1 VSYVGQ
7 DGILNGDRRSPRE
20 PAAGRLAGF
29 QPAPLAWRTALRIA
43 WLELRASRARFLFV
57 VLAVAVGVGSLTGV
71 RGFSRAF
78 RHMLLSQ
85 ARTLMAGDMTLRI
98 FGEPTPEQESV
109 LGSLDSRGVRRT
121 EITETVTMASAAATP
136 DPLLISIKAVDPQL
150 YPFYGAVKLDPKQP
164 LAHALTADS
173 VAVSDDLL
181 MRLKVRTGDS
191 LRIGGQD
198 FRIAGVVTSEPD
210 RMTGT
215 LNVGPRVM
223 MTREGLTRTGLITL
237 GSRAS
242 ERFLLRLPTG
252 RPPDVAE
259 VRAILKANFPEASIA
274 DYRETHPII
283 TRGLDRA
290 TTFLSLIALIALVI
304 GAMGVASA
312 MHGHL
317 QQKLDSIAVMKCLG
331 ARSAQ
336 VIRIYSV
343 QTLLLGLA
351 GGILGAVFGVGVA
364 AAFPG
369 MIARYFSIDIG
380 ASWDPLP
387 AMEGIAI
394 AALVTLLFTVPPLL
408 GIRTIRP
415 AQVFRRDM
423 GSEKTPRSAAP
434 HVARGAILLGTGAVA
449 ATLTEGSL
457 RDALRTGLFF
467 TIALTV
473 GVALLAGAAWIL
485 LRILRMAQ
493 RRVSLLPAAIRHG
506 LANLYRPGN
515 QAQSAVVALGV
526 GVMFTLMVFLIQGA
540 LVRQIR
546 GSAPPGMPNVFL
558 LDIPGQ
564 QREAISGLVRM
575 QPGVTAAPEVA
586 SAVAARIKSIDGR
599 PIESLGLRDMARRF
613 SRTRSVT
620 EIGAKPSET
629 EVLSGAWW
637 VPGDTRPQTCAT
649 EEAAKILH
657 LKPGT
662 EIEWDIWQHAVRTRV
677 ACIERTES
685 IRMTARFEFLF
696 SPGQLAGF
704 PAVYYGSARVR
715 PPSVAAL
722 ERVLYEQYPTVTV
735 VNVADVMQIVEDVVE
750 RIALVIRF
758 ISLFTILAGAV
769 MVASSVA
776 GTRFRR
782 MREVVILKTL
792 GASRRRIAW
801 IFSVEFLA
809 LGAVAGLMGSLLAS
823 GFAALWVK
831 NLLEIE
837 FRPDWAAAALTI
849 VLSAALAAGA
859 GWAASFRVL
868 GRKPLEI
875 LREE

>member
-1 VSYVGQ
+1 MRV
-7 DGILNGDRRSPRE
+7 
-20 PAAGRLAGF
+20 
-29 QPAPLAWRTALRIA
+29 ALRIA
-43 WLELRASRARFLFV
+43 WRDVRASRARFLFV

-85 ARTLMAGDMTLRI
+85 ARTLMAADMTLRI
-98 FGEPTPEQESV
+98 FGDPTPAQDAV
-109 LGSLDSRGVRRT
+109 LRSLAARGVRQT
-121 EITETVTMASAAATP
+121 TITETVTMASSPTTP
-136 DPLLISIKAVDPQL
+136 DPLLISVKAVDSRV
-150 YPFYGAVKLDPKQP
+150 YPFYGTVKLDPQQP
-164 LAHALTADS
+164 LARALTAHA
-173 VAVSDDLL
+173 VVVSDDLL
-181 MRLKVRTGDS
+181 MRLKVRTGDRI
-191 LRIGGQD
+191 RIGGQD

-223 MTREGLTRTGLITL
+223 ITHEGLERTGLITL

-242 ERFLLRLPTG
+242 ERYLLRLPSAG
-252 RPPDVAE
+252 KPDVAE
-259 VRAILKANFPEASIA
+259 VRAILKANFPEATIA

-331 ARSAQ
+331 GRSAQ
-336 VIRIYSV
+336 VIRIYTV
-343 QTLLLGLA
+343 QTLMLGLA
-351 GGILGAVFGVGVA
+351 GGVLGGVFGIAVA
-364 AAFPG
+364 ASFPG
-369 MIARYFSIDIG
+369 MIARYFSIDMT
-380 ASWDPLP
+380 AAWDPLP
-387 AMEGIAI
+387 ALEGIGI

-415 AQVFRRDM
+415 AQVFRRDVAA
-423 GSEKTPRSAAP
+423 ERRPRSAAP
-434 HVARGAILLGTGAVA
+434 YLARAAILLGVGGIA
-449 ATLTEGSL
+449 ATLTEGSA
-457 RDALRTGLFF
+457 RDALRTGAFF
-467 TIALTV
+467 TIGLTV
-473 GVALLAGAAWIL
+473 GVALLAAAAWLL
-485 LRILRMAQ
+485 LRILRALQ
-493 RRVSLLPAAIRHG
+493 RHISHLPAILRHG

-526 GVMFTLMVFLIQGA
+526 GVMFTLMVFLIQGS

-558 LDIPGQ
+558 LDIPGP
-564 QREAISGLVRM
+564 QRQAVADLVKE

-586 SAVAARIKSIDGR
+586 SAVAARIRTVDGR
-599 PIESLGLRDMARRF
+599 SVESFGLRDAARRF

-620 EIGAKPSET
+620 EMAVKPPET
-629 EVLSGAWW
+629 EILSGAWW
-637 VPGDTRPQTCAT
+637 TPDDARPQVCVTD
-649 EEAAKILH
+649 EAAKILH
-657 LKPGT
+657 LQPGS
-662 EIEWDIWQHAVRTRV
+662 EIVWDIWQREVRTRV
-677 ACIERTES
+677 ACIQRTES
-685 IRMTARFEFLF
+685 IRMAARFEFVF

-715 PPSVAAL
+715 PADVAAL
-722 ERVLYEQYPTVTV
+722 QRVLYQEYPTVTV
-735 VNVADVMQIVEDVVE
+735 INVADVMQIIDDVVQ

-758 ISLFTILAGAV
+758 ISAFTILAGVV

-823 GFAALWVK
+823 GFAAVWVNK
-831 NLLEIE
+831 LLDIE
-837 FRPDWAAAALTI
+837 FRPDWAATGISIAAA
-849 VLSAALAAGA
+849 AALAAVA

-868 GRKPLEI
+868 GRRPLEI
-875 LREE
+875 LRDE